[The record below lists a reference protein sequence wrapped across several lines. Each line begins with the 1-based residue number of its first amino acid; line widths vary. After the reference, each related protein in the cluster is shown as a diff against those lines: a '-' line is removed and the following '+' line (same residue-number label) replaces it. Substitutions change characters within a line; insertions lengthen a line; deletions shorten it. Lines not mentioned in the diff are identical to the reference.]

1 MDAKEVRELRQL
13 IAETR
18 NQLSDLSRSM
28 EGRLNYQANE
38 ITRLENNVESA
49 VTTVIHE
56 LIDYLRHDDI
66 KSLDEA
72 EFAARLRELLRKE
85 PDLPF

>member
-1 MDAKEVRELRQL
+1 MNANEVRELRHL

-18 NQLSDLSRSM
+18 NQLSELSRNV

-56 LIDYLRHDDI
+56 LIDYLRHADI
-66 KSLDEA
+66 ESLDEA
-72 EFAARLRELLRKE
+72 EFADRFRELLRKE

>member
-1 MDAKEVRELRQL
+1 MDTNEARELRHL

-18 NQLSDLSRSM
+18 NQLNDLGRSV
-28 EGRLNYQANE
+28 ENRLNYQANE

-66 KSLDEA
+66 ESLDEA
-72 EFAARLRELLRKE
+72 EFADRLRELLCKE

>member
-1 MDAKEVRELRQL
+1 MDANEARELRHL

-18 NQLSDLSRSM
+18 NQLSDLSRNVEM
-28 EGRLNYQANE
+28 RLSYQANE

-66 KSLDEA
+66 ESLDEA
-72 EFAARLRELLRKE
+72 EFADRLCKLLRKE

>member
-1 MDAKEVRELRQL
+1 MDANEVRELRYL

-18 NQLSDLSRSM
+18 NQLSDLRRSV
-28 EGRLNYQANE
+28 ERRLNYQANK
-38 ITRLENNVESA
+38 ITRSENNVESA

-72 EFAARLRELLRKE
+72 EFAARLRELLCKE